1 MKPLRSL
8 RLLIPFIV
16 VLCFL
21 VAMGVSLFSGLGA
34 RHAQLL
40 EQGRSDCQQAV
51 SHLAVAAEHGLAHDI
66 NLLAEEAARLATD
79 PRSADAAIFNPEG
92 EILAASNPA
101 WVGQKVA
108 RLPSYAV
115 AQFNQ
120 ARQGRMVVMSGAAD
134 GYTITAM
141 MSYALPQRQ
150 AELRG
155 LERGVAFVAFDLS
168 DAVREAH
175 GHELAE
181 RLPELAVFLLT
192 AALLAFLLH
201 RLVTHPLQSL
211 ERAARAV
218 AAGDFAGRLEVGTVE
233 EIRGLSRAFNQMS
246 EQLAERI
253 DQAER
258 LALRDELLESLGE
271 GVCGLDAKGRC
282 TFINPAALAMLGW
295 TREQAIGRE
304 RCQVFRCHES
314 GCGAAANGNCPIML
328 TLRDGR
334 RRECDEQFINGVG
347 EQFPVHLTVTPIH
360 QAGKTMGAVL
370 AFQDISERKRA
381 DRALAESEA
390 KYRRLHESM
399 SDAFVMVDMHGHILE
414 SNRAYQA
421 MLGYTAEELK
431 QFTYIDLTPEK
442 WHFEGAH
449 LVAERIVP
457 LGYSDVYEKEYR
469 HKNGHVFPVELRT
482 FLLRDEHGV
491 ANAMWSIVRDITK
504 RKQVEAEM
512 HHLATTDPLTGV
524 ANRRRFLD
532 QMEME
537 LARFQRYGVPTSLLI
552 IDIDHFKRVND
563 SYGHAVGDSVLRHLA
578 SLASALLRRNDLF
591 GRLGGEE
598 FGILLPATQADGAAE
613 FAERFREYVS
623 DNPAQADQAS
633 VAFSVSIGVT
643 EFCADDNHPDRALA
657 RADVALY
664 RAKENGRNRVEVEHQ
679 RPTGR

>member
-21 VAMGVSLFSGLGA
+21 VAMGVSLFSGLDA

-40 EQGRSDCQQAV
+40 EQGRSDCRQAV

-79 PRSADAAIFNPEG
+79 RRSADAAIFNPEG

-134 GYTITAM
+134 GFIITAM
-141 MSYALPQRQ
+141 MSYALPQRR

-155 LERGVAFVAFDLS
+155 LERGVAYVAFDLS
-168 DAVREAH
+168 DAVREAR

-218 AAGDFAGRLEVGTVE
+218 AAGDFAGRLEIGGVG

-253 DQAER
+253 AQAER
-258 LALRDELLESLGE
+258 LALRDEVLDSLGE
-271 GVCGLDAKGRC
+271 GVCGLDAEGRC

-295 TREQAIGRE
+295 TREQVIGGE
-304 RCQVFRCHES
+304 RRQVFRCPQA
-314 GCGAAANGNCPIML
+314 GCPACSNDNCPIVL

-334 RRECDEQFINGVG
+334 QRDCDEQFINSAGVR
-347 EQFPVHLTVTPIH
+347 FPVHLTITPIR
-360 QAGKTMGAVL
+360 QGDKTTGAVV
-370 AFQDISERKRA
+370 AFQDISERKRSEHV
-381 DRALAESEA
+381 LAESEA

-399 SDAFVMVDMHGHILE
+399 SDAFVMVDMAGHIME
-414 SNRAYQA
+414 SNRAYQE
-421 MLGYTAEELK
+421 MLGYTPEGLIWL
-431 QFTYIDLTPEK
+431 TYAQVTPEK
-442 WHFEGAH
+442 WHAEEANI
-449 LVAERIVP
+449 VAERILVQ
-457 LGYSDVYEKEYR
+457 GYSDVYEKEYI
-469 HKNGHVFPVELRT
+469 HQDGHVFPVELRT
-482 FLLRDEHGV
+482 FLLRDELDMPS
-491 ANAMWSIVRDITK
+491 AMWSIVRDITERK
-504 RKQVEAEM
+504 RVENEL
-512 HHLATTDPLTGV
+512 HVLATTDPLTGV

-537 LARFQRYGVPTSLLI
+537 LARLKRYGEPAALLI
-552 IDIDHFKRVND
+552 IDIDYFKHVND
-563 SYGHAVGDSVLRHLA
+563 RHGHAAGDRVLCHLTHLA
-578 SLASALLRRNDLF
+578 NALLRRNDLF

-598 FGILLPATQADGAAE
+598 FGILLPVTSIDGASE
-613 FAERFREYVS
+613 FAERFRQHVS
-623 DNPAQADQAS
+623 DNPAQVDQAGI
-633 VAFSVSIGVT
+633 AFTVSIGVT
-643 EFCADDNHPDRALA
+643 EFHPDDNHPDRVLA
-657 RADVALY
+657 RADAALY
-664 RAKENGRNRVEVEHQ
+664 RAKGNGRNRVEVEC
-679 RPTGR
+679 RPCP

>member
-1 MKPLRSL
+1 M
-8 RLLIPFIV
+8 
-16 VLCFL
+16 
-21 VAMGVSLFSGLGA
+21 SLFSGLEA

-40 EQGRSDCQQAV
+40 EQGRSDCRQAV
-51 SHLAVAAEHGLAHDI
+51 SHLVVAAEHGLAHDI
-66 NLLAEEAARLATD
+66 NLLAEETARLSTD
-79 PRSADAAIFNPEG
+79 PRSADVAIFNSQG
-92 EILAASNPA
+92 EILAASNSA
-101 WVGQKVA
+101 WLGQKVS

-120 ARQGRMVVMSGAAD
+120 ALQGRMLVQSGNAD
-134 GYTITAM
+134 AHVITAM

-155 LERGVAFVAFDLS
+155 LERGVAYVAFDLS
-168 DAVREAH
+168 DAVKEAR

-181 RLPELAVFLLT
+181 RLPELVVFLLS

-218 AAGDFAGRLEVGTVE
+218 AAGDFAGRLEIGAVG
-233 EIRGLSRAFNQMS
+233 EIQGLSRAFNQMS

-253 DQAER
+253 AQAER

-271 GVCGLDAKGRC
+271 GVCGLDAEGRC

-295 TREQAIGRE
+295 TRAQAVGGE
-304 RCQVFRCHES
+304 RQQVFRCHQA
-314 GCGAAANGNCPIML
+314 GCPACANDNCPIVL
-328 TLRDGR
+328 TLRDGQQR
-334 RRECDEQFINGVG
+334 DCDEQFINSAGAR
-347 EQFPVHLTVTPIH
+347 FPVHLTVTPIR
-360 QAGKTMGAVL
+360 QGDKTTGAVV
-370 AFQDISERKRA
+370 AFRDISERKRSE
-381 DRALAESEA
+381 RALAESEA

-399 SDAFVMVDMHGHILE
+399 TEAFVMVNMGGHILE

-431 QFTYIDLTPEK
+431 QFTYLDLTPEK
-442 WHFEGAH
+442 WHFEGAR
-449 LVAERIVP
+449 LVVDRIVP

-469 HKNGHVFPVELRT
+469 HKDGHVFPVELRT

-491 ANAMWSIVRDITK
+491 ANAMWSIVCDITK

-512 HHLATTDPLTGV
+512 LHLATTDPLTGV

-537 LARFQRYGVPTSLLI
+537 LARFQRYGEPTSLLI
-552 IDIDHFKRVND
+552 IDIDYFKRVND
-563 SYGHAVGDSVLRHLA
+563 SYGHAVGDSVLCHLT
-578 SLASALLRRNDLF
+578 SLANALLRRNDLF

-598 FGILLPATQADGAAE
+598 FGILLPATRADGAAE
-613 FAERFREYVS
+613 FAERFRQYVS
-623 DNPAQADQAS
+623 DNPARSGQTC
-633 VAFSVSIGVT
+633 VAFTISIGVT
-643 EFCADDNHPDRALA
+643 EVNMGDEHPDHVLA
-657 RADVALY
+657 RADTALY
-664 RAKENGRNRVEVEHQ
+664 RAKESGRNRVEVAA
-679 RPTGR
+679 